1 MNHPKKQ
8 EDILSVLSRKT
19 PGAAALSKI
28 AVQFQF
34 FVRVKTL
41 NPEQFC
47 EKYAKKKRGEWGYRS
62 NWNRLLSYVLDVS
75 EKTVE
80 AWGTEFE
87 ACPEKYRK
95 RLAEIDAL
103 KVAEQILKQHG
114 LSQEFLD
121 ALE

>member
-1 MNHPKKQ
+1 M
-8 EDILSVLSRKT
+8 
-19 PGAAALSKI
+19 ALLRQVFGQTR
-28 AVQFQF
+28 A
-34 FVRVKTL
+34 L

-47 EKYAKKKRGEWGYRS
+47 EKYAKKQKGEWGYRG

-80 AWGTEFE
+80 AWGPNFE
-87 ACPEKYRK
+87 DCPEKYRR

-103 KVAEQILKQHG
+103 KTAEQILKRHG

-121 ALE
+121 SLE